1 VLYSLH
7 ILRLGLLIA
16 GFAGGFGNTKNKIA
30 TKVSKKQKNTGINK
44 KNTLLY
50 FLWWEIFKTQDTVRF
65 LRKYKCLHNVFPEI
79 SH

>member
-1 VLYSLH
+1 
-7 ILRLGLLIA
+7 LGLLFA

-50 FLWWEIFKTQDTVRF
+50 FLW
-65 LRKYKCLHNVFPEI
+65 
-79 SH
+79 